1 MELFISWL
9 QSLATPEEA
18 PNLTAGAACPC
29 AEPVTNSS
37 TATTTEYITAS
48 EAAQQDEGIG
58 VSAYIFL
65 GIWMVVLYH
74 IAHII
79 WLERHRFQQTQA
91 AHQAGFVMYLTYR
104 FGHWYAWTQAASV
117 KVLLVLSATLLV
129 VGGIGHSALS
139 QASIQESLWR
149 SWIWI
154 ADPDGGESAL
164 PGGHAVGVV
173 VSIGGML
180 IFALLLSLITSAF
193 EDFLW
198 QIRHGS
204 IPVVEGDHIVILGY
218 ERSAIWMIEEL
229 CCAMET
235 SGGGLIAIL
244 STEGKAEVE
253 SWIQHADID
262 LRNSSVVVRS
272 GLPYNEEDLT
282 RVAVQTARRIVVLAN
297 RKISREEADAQ
308 TLNVLLTLQGLDYT
322 NSKDRCTIVECCLVR
337 NQNLFRSL
345 ASGPMQVLATQ
356 DFLGQLLVEAS
367 RQRGLS
373 QVISQTLGF
382 EGMEFYIA
390 EVHGI
395 EGWTFGDLLF
405 ALGQSIPIGYMD
417 HGQAVLVPS
426 MEYIFSG
433 HEQLI
438 CLSEDAST
446 LAKSISPGTR
456 EKVLKRRRANQM
468 KRTVSPGTMKD
479 QATPLKETITV
490 IIGWNEGI
498 GSIVH
503 EVDQAVGADST
514 VLIYSPQEADVRE
527 EYLDS
532 CQVRL
537 NYKYQ
542 NVTVEH
548 VEGALGARYKLE
560 DLPLEKAQKIF
571 ILADKMSNCEDEAD
585 RLTVATLLQVRDILR
600 VRKTCQTD
608 LVILPQVLGR
618 RAEKNCWKSGLIDYI
633 NSNRLACQV
642 LAQVCQS
649 PNICCVFA
657 ELLLGNTA
665 RICIRKLSDYLTE
678 DETQFPV
685 SPKRSGDSHESLK
698 VTFSGIQNIVAK
710 AGEVAIG
717 WSRAKE
723 KLKGHKVI
731 EGQMIWELNPAQ
743 WEEERS
749 WSESDMI
756 VVVAKPPSLLD
767 DGAAASTSPT
777 SPERAGGSHG
787 VTATAVT
794 MKAAMKFRKVLRK
807 QSSFWSASGDD
818 VGSPGDAAP
827 TPFDGL
833 RGADSESSMSPHS
846 VHHA

>member
-1 MELFISWL
+1 MRRQRPCRSFSLRASNSTNAGISLAYLMGDFARLAYDWSGQDDPSFLRLKEVFWQGDEKIGANRLCPRDGRLGCALVDWLPPEHRHMQTHFMSWSWSYSLRQL
-9 QSLATPEEA
+9 QSAMKMWRSKLELQEVFFYMCFFVNNQFRIIVERSAA
-18 PNLTAGAACPC
+18 GSDNLEDVFETNLRRIGHVVAVLDTWR
-29 AEPVTNSS
+29 EPVYLQRVWTIYEQYVACSLKVPVTFVMPES
-37 TATTTEYITAS
+37 ATAS
-48 EAAQQDEGIG
+48 LDEEKVKNTIQST
-58 VSAYIFL
+58 V
-65 GIWMVVLYH
+65 
-74 IAHII
+74 
-79 WLERHRFQQTQA
+79 
-91 AHQAGFVMYLTYR
+91 GFDRVNQ
-104 FGHWYAWTQAASV
+104 HV
-117 KVLLVLSATLLV
+117 KHAM
-129 VGGIGHSALS
+129 
-139 QASIQESLWR
+139 IQ
-149 SWIWI
+149 WI
-154 ADPDGGESAL
+154 
-164 PGGHAVGVV
+164 GVV
-173 VSIGGML
+173 VREK
-180 IFALLLSLITSAF
+180 F
-193 EDFLW
+193 EQL
-198 QIRHGS
+198 
-204 IPVVEGDHIVILGY
+204 
-218 ERSAIWMIEEL
+218 
-229 CCAMET
+229 
-235 SGGGLIAIL
+235 
-244 STEGKAEVE
+244 
-253 SWIQHADID
+253 
-262 LRNSSVVVRS
+262 
-272 GLPYNEEDLT
+272 
-282 RVAVQTARRIVVLAN
+282 
-297 RKISREEADAQ
+297 
-308 TLNVLLTLQGLDYT
+308 
-322 NSKDRCTIVECCLVR
+322 DRCTIVECCLVR

-446 LAKSISPGTR
+446 LAKSISPGLRVRADESERTR

-560 DLPLEKAQKIF
+560 DLPLEKAQKLGASSVVPKRWMKIF

-723 KLKGHKVI
+723 KLKG
-731 EGQMIWELNPAQ
+731 QMIWELNPAQ

-749 WSESDMI
+749 WSESDAWHELVRDADGNRVDMI

-794 MKAAMKFRKVLRK
+794 MKAAMKFRKAFGLPREMTWARLEMLRPPP
-807 QSSFWSASGDD
+807 SMGCEALTL
-818 VGSPGDAAP
+818 SPQ
-827 TPFDGL
+827 
-833 RGADSESSMSPHS
+833 
-846 VHHA
+846 

>member
-139 QASIQESLWR
+139 QASIQECLTGCPSGSPPSPSADRCEESLWR

-218 ERSAIWMIEEL
+218 ERSAIWMIEDPEKRLSPTPDIRKIEL

-272 GLPYNEEDLT
+272 GLPYNEEEGLWFCLAGLRQGELFWSRGSWVFFLLSDRGCEKHGTKTRPFFQDLT

-322 NSKDRCTIVECCLVR
+322 NSKDHASLDYHA
-337 NQNLFRSL
+337 SL
-345 ASGPMQVLATQ
+345 ADVFWRDSFFCGSFCRPKPLWW
-356 DFLGQLLVEAS
+356 
-367 RQRGLS
+367 R
-373 QVISQTLGF
+373 
-382 EGMEFYIA
+382 
-390 EVHGI
+390 
-395 EGWTFGDLLF
+395 DL
-405 ALGQSIPIGYMD
+405 
-417 HGQAVLVPS
+417 
-426 MEYIFSG
+426 
-433 HEQLI
+433 
-438 CLSEDAST
+438 
-446 LAKSISPGTR
+446 
-456 EKVLKRRRANQM
+456 
-468 KRTVSPGTMKD
+468 
-479 QATPLKETITV
+479 
-490 IIGWNEGI
+490 
-498 GSIVH
+498 
-503 EVDQAVGADST
+503 
-514 VLIYSPQEADVRE
+514 QE
-527 EYLDS
+527 
-532 CQVRL
+532 
-537 NYKYQ
+537 
-542 NVTVEH
+542 
-548 VEGALGARYKLE
+548 
-560 DLPLEKAQKIF
+560 
-571 ILADKMSNCEDEAD
+571 
-585 RLTVATLLQVRDILR
+585 
-600 VRKTCQTD
+600 
-608 LVILPQVLGR
+608 
-618 RAEKNCWKSGLIDYI
+618 
-633 NSNRLACQV
+633 
-642 LAQVCQS
+642 
-649 PNICCVFA
+649 
-657 ELLLGNTA
+657 
-665 RICIRKLSDYLTE
+665 
-678 DETQFPV
+678 
-685 SPKRSGDSHESLK
+685 
-698 VTFSGIQNIVAK
+698 
-710 AGEVAIG
+710 
-717 WSRAKE
+717 
-723 KLKGHKVI
+723 
-731 EGQMIWELNPAQ
+731 
-743 WEEERS
+743 
-749 WSESDMI
+749 
-756 VVVAKPPSLLD
+756 
-767 DGAAASTSPT
+767 
-777 SPERAGGSHG
+777 
-787 VTATAVT
+787 
-794 MKAAMKFRKVLRK
+794 
-807 QSSFWSASGDD
+807 
-818 VGSPGDAAP
+818 
-827 TPFDGL
+827 
-833 RGADSESSMSPHS
+833 
-846 VHHA
+846 